1 VRHFQKVIEDSR
13 ERQEQLKI
21 VLANS
26 EKYQKNIEDSLE
38 KHAEGLRRVLKERF
52 DDYRNQ
58 VDIIE
63 EGLLSQ
69 VNSYMDSVKAKINE
83 SIQTDTELKQT
94 ILEKIKELES
104 EKIGPN
110 FIQYIREDLPAS
122 KLKVDSVLLHEYYSM
137 CSPQR
142 FQKRLDELLDGLVGQ
157 AYLFKFPYTSD
168 NFNAYMRRSC
178 FATQDMFKSEANF
191 TFKQENHKLTIMLRD
206 SPTTTEIPLIKL
218 KSVTKVH
225 MNLQT
230 YSNITSNKEWSE
242 MVNTLNFLW
251 EALPN
256 MKKLKFR
263 FQAGPKPMDTL
274 GHMFSSTFWN
284 DKKVPMKVEITNS
297 TEECRLAE
305 LFSVVL
311 PRLGH
316 VKKLNMQLRSRDKFT
331 DRNIETL
338 VNYNENTLKNLENFS
353 LILDGHAV
361 TDKSM
366 MKLLT
371 SLPSLK
377 VFKLYLWRTKAS
389 DSSIEHFAQNALLEM
404 KGLEHFELS
413 LIGAKF
419 TDQSICQLFVPM
431 RYVRIFRLFLEQT
444 EVTEKIMEAFIE
456 NTLFSME
463 GLEDFELRVRE
474 TKVVDENLGKLLSK
488 MPAIGKFKV
497 MLNSGSLLESQ
508 TELEEYNN
516 GSKKSILK
524 RIFAI

>member
-1 VRHFQKVIEDSR
+1 
-13 ERQEQLKI
+13 
-21 VLANS
+21 
-26 EKYQKNIEDSLE
+26 
-38 KHAEGLRRVLKERF
+38 
-52 DDYRNQ
+52 
-58 VDIIE
+58 
-63 EGLLSQ
+63 
-69 VNSYMDSVKAKINE
+69 
-83 SIQTDTELKQT
+83 
-94 ILEKIKELES
+94 
-104 EKIGPN
+104 
-110 FIQYIREDLPAS
+110 
-122 KLKVDSVLLHEYYSM
+122 
-137 CSPQR
+137 
-142 FQKRLDELLDGLVGQ
+142 
-157 AYLFKFPYTSD
+157 
-168 NFNAYMRRSC
+168 
-178 FATQDMFKSEANF
+178 
-191 TFKQENHKLTIMLRD
+191 
-206 SPTTTEIPLIKL
+206 
-218 KSVTKVH
+218 
-225 MNLQT
+225 
-230 YSNITSNKEWSE
+230 
-242 MVNTLNFLW
+242 
-251 EALPN
+251 
-256 MKKLKFR
+256 
-263 FQAGPKPMDTL
+263 MDTL